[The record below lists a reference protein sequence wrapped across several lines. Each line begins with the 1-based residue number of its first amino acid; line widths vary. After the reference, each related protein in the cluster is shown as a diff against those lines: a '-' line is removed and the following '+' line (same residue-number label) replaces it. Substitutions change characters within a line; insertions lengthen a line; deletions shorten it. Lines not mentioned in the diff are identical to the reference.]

1 MHSRT
6 LEAVSG
12 SPESDNRDLSRDVRR
27 QGSSGLSAL
36 AEERSLAEERLLH
49 SCSGQ
54 DTVSVSVGEK
64 GTEAL
69 LCGVR
74 VCKASTELG

>member
-1 MHSRT
+1 MT
-6 LEAVSG
+6 PAG
-12 SPESDNRDLSRDVRR
+12 
-27 QGSSGLSAL
+27 
-36 AEERSLAEERLLH
+36 ERSLAEERLLH
-49 SCSGQ
+49 TCSGQ

-74 VCKASTELG
+74 VCKASTVLG